1 MTWPQNPPA
10 AGLPPQMAHNG
21 GYDDGHADYVLD
33 EGEVLY
39 GRFRVDR
46 RIGRGSFGQVVRAW
60 DFYEQREVAVKIIK
74 NRPAFYRQAQYEIR
88 LLEMMNA
95 QDPENRYPIVRMLG
109 YFEWK
114 QHLCIV
120 FELLA
125 SSLFELVA
133 RTHYRGVP
141 IDLTRAIGS
150 QLATTL
156 VFLAQNPLNIIHC
169 DLKPENVLFCR
180 QGHRAI
186 KVIDFGSSCQQ
197 NAAVQTYIQS
207 RYYRAPEVLLGLP
220 YNEKV
225 DVWSMACV
233 LVEVHT
239 GHPLFTGSS
248 EIDQMMKIIE
258 VLGMP
263 HYTLLDES
271 PKTSVFFVRNDVGQY
286 IPRQLVDKDG
296 RPYLFDRTEI
306 TPKTA
311 ASYWISCKECWST
324 TQGCASV
331 QNRSPSIA
339 SSSSRR
345 SCGQVSPQVPRGGP
359 LCKTLIPRICP
370 ISTIVVTLIILRFLD
385 AILLV
390 LSQYISCPHFVL
402 LLYY

>member
-296 RPYLFDRTEI
+296 RPYLFGQRRLRDTILTKWRSDGNNAEDCCKLLDLLQRMLVYDPRMRIGAEQVAQHRFFLQPPVVWTGVA
-306 TPKTA
+306 PSA
-311 ASYWISCKECWST
+311 A
-324 TQGCASV
+324 
-331 QNRSPSIA
+331 
-339 SSSSRR
+339 
-345 SCGQVSPQVPRGGP
+345 RGP
-359 LCKTLIPRICP
+359 FMQDFNP
-370 ISTIVVTLIILRFLD
+370 
-385 AILLV
+385 
-390 LSQYISCPHFVL
+390 
-402 LLYY
+402 